1 MHLTDEQLNE
11 YVDNES
17 AERVQIEAHLSAC
30 DECAA
35 RLTALQTIFAE
46 IESLPELEWTRPIAA
61 RFVSTKLNA
70 SAPTPSLTPQL
81 PRWLTLTATLQA
93 AVALVTLVLAAPFIT
108 NLLPAVQMPSLTNVF
123 LQLQSQWAAWL
134 DLLSTLR
141 LGSGQAFQMPTL
153 PQLPALEVS
162 SLMLISTLAIVS
174 MLWLVGNGLLLRNQM
189 K

>member
-11 YVDNES
+11 YVDHES

-35 RLTALQTIFAE
+35 RLTALQALFAE
-46 IESLPELEWTRPIAA
+46 IESLPELQLTHSLAA

-70 SAPTPSLTPQL
+70 SAPTPSLTVPQL

-93 AVALVTLVLAAPFIT
+93 AVALVALVLAAPFIK
-108 NLLPAVQMPSLTNVF
+108 NLLPAVQTPSLTDVF
-123 LQLQSQWAAWL
+123 LQLQSQWTNWV
-134 DLLSTLR
+134 DLLSTFR
-141 LGSGQAFQMPTL
+141 LPTL
-153 PQLPALEVS
+153 PQLPVLEVS
-162 SLMLISTLAIVS
+162 SLVITLTLAGVS

>member
-11 YVDNES
+11 YVDHES
-17 AERVQIEAHLSAC
+17 VERVQIEAHLSAC

-35 RLTALQTIFAE
+35 RLTALQSLFAE
-46 IESLPELEWTRPIAA
+46 IESLPELELTRPIAA
-61 RFVSTKLNA
+61 RF
-70 SAPTPSLTPQL
+70 APTPSLTPKL

-93 AVALVTLVLAAPFIT
+93 AVALVVLILAAPFVT

-134 DLLSTLR
+134 DPLSTLR

-162 SLMLISTLAIVS
+162 SLVITLTLAGVS
-174 MLWLVGNGLLLRNQM
+174 MLWLVGNGLLLRNQR
-189 K
+189 